1 MQTNKNKSIEWMHVI
16 PINGVVN
23 IKLLQD
29 FTIFGEFR
37 AHILWLG
44 RKFSNIR
51 PIFAIESLKPMYFG
65 VFYRFVTSKL
75 VLYAFLYKM
84 YIWAFWIRYGDY
96 SPGRR
101 NQ

>member
-37 AHILWLG
+37 AHIL
-44 RKFSNIR
+44 
-51 PIFAIESLKPMYFG
+51 
-65 VFYRFVTSKL
+65 
-75 VLYAFLYKM
+75 
-84 YIWAFWIRYGDY
+84 
-96 SPGRR
+96 
-101 NQ
+101 